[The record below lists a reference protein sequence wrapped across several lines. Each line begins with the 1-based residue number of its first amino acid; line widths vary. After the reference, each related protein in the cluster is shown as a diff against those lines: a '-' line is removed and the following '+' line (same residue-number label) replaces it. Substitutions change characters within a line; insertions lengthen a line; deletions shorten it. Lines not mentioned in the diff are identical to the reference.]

1 MTVTTAPRTTAPR
14 TTAPRRF
21 WFAADAAVSAVVGV
35 AHLAAAVPLAD
46 LLGAD
51 VATHRWVGAFL
62 LGYAV
67 VVGAYARSAM
77 SPRLGWAV
85 VAGNAVWVIASIE
98 VAVMAMGGLEGAGRV
113 WVVLQAVVV
122 ADLALLQARALRTR

>member
-1 MTVTTAPRTTAPR
+1 MTVTTAPRTAAR

-21 WFAADAAVSAVVGV
+21 WFAADAVVSGVVGL
-35 AHLAAAVPLAD
+35 AHLAAAVPLSD

-51 VATHRWVGAFL
+51 ASTHRWVGAFI

-85 VAGNAVWVIASIE
+85 VVGNVVWVVASIE
-98 VAVMAMGGLEGAGRV
+98 VAVTAMGGLEGAGRV
-113 WVVLQAVVV
+113 WVVLQALVV
-122 ADLALLQARALRTR
+122 ADLALLQARALRAR